1 VSVPA
6 ACAGAYAEVMRVLI
20 AGGGVAGLEAAL
32 ALRDLAGDK
41 VDTMVLAPE
50 EAFEVRALSVRDPF
64 GLPRAQRHALAEV
77 AADAGFALRHT
88 SLASVETD
96 RRIVHGDDGTQY
108 DYDALVVAIGAAPR
122 AALPRTVTF
131 AGPSSADA
139 VAGVLQDMEEGYA
152 HRIAFV
158 APAGNTWPLPLYELA
173 LLTAE
178 RARSLN
184 LDDVSITIVTPEE
197 SPLALFGAEA
207 SRAVS
212 DLLREQGIEV
222 LTETFVE
229 PGGHGP
235 SLGVGPGQRR
245 VGVDRVVS
253 LPLLEGPRIP
263 GLPSDAAGFL
273 PIDQHCRVLGVESV
287 WAAGDGTTFPIKQ
300 GGIAAQQADAAA
312 EDIAVLAGASIEARP
327 FRPVLRGVLM
337 TAAGPRWLRHAV
349 AGGGGLSELAEH
361 ALWWPP
367 TKVAGHYLAPYLQTR
382 EEEPAPAPEGDD
394 GVTVEVDLDAHPPGA
409 PHGRRRAVLADAEG
423 AEGALE
429 LLAYDTPE

>member
-1 VSVPA
+1 
-6 ACAGAYAEVMRVLI
+6 MRVLI

-41 VDTMVLAPE
+41 VDVLVLAPE
-50 EAFEVRALSVRDPF
+50 ETFEVRALSVRDPF
-64 GLPRAQRHALAEV
+64 GLPRAQRHALAEIG
-77 AADAGFALRHT
+77 ADAGFQLAHT
-88 SLASVETD
+88 GLASVEPE

-108 DYDALVVAIGAAPR
+108 DYDALIVAIGATPR
-122 AALPRTVTF
+122 ASLPRTVTF
-131 AGPSSADA
+131 TGPASAEA

-152 HRIAFV
+152 RRIAFV

-184 LDDVSITIVTPEE
+184 LDDVTITIVTPEE
-197 SPLALFGAEA
+197 TPLALFGPEA
-207 SRAVS
+207 SRAVAA
-212 DLLREQGIEV
+212 LLAEQDIDV

-229 PGGHGP
+229 PGAHGP
-235 SLGVGPGQRR
+235 ALGVGPGQRR

-253 LPLLEGPRIP
+253 LPLLDGPRIP
-263 GLPSDAAGFL
+263 GLPADAAGFL
-273 PIDQHCRVLGVESV
+273 PIDQHCRVLGIENV

-312 EDIAVLAGASIEARP
+312 QDIAALAGASIEVRP
-327 FRPVLRGVLM
+327 FRPLLRGILM
-337 TAAGPRWLRHAV
+337 TASGPRWLRHAV
-349 AGGGGLSELAEH
+349 SGGGGLSVLAEH

-367 TKVAGHYLAPYLQTR
+367 SKVAGHYLAPYLQTR

-394 GVTVEVDLDAHPPGA
+394 GVTVEVDLHAHPPGA
-409 PHGRRRAVLADAEG
+409 PHGRRRAVLADADG
-423 AEGALE
+423 PGGALE
-429 LLAYDTPE
+429 LLAYDTPEGS